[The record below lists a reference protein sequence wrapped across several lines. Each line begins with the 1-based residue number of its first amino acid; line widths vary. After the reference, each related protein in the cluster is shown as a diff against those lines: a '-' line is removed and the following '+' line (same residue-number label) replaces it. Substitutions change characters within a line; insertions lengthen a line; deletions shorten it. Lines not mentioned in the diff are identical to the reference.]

1 MQHTVMNTV
10 SELLIVRVVETNWD
24 EKDLTVRSMSGLQV
38 LANLYEAWDE
48 DTHTVVDKGT

>member
-24 EKDLTVRSMSGLQV
+24 EKDLAVRSMSGQLE
-38 LANLYEAWDE
+38 LMKPGMKIRIRL
-48 DTHTVVDKGT
+48 